1 MCLPIVWSDNSEDSD
16 MLNQQCHVTFAK
28 YATPI
33 KFKMSHVAVLTS
45 SS

>member
-16 MLNQQCHVTFAK
+16 MLDQQCHVTFAK
-28 YATPI
+28 YAMRI
-33 KFKMSHVAVLTS
+33 EFKTSHVAVLTS